1 MTQPAG
7 ESKVRVGIGG
17 EMIDPQPRV
26 GARIRVERI
35 PNVDARVEKL

>member
-7 ESKVRVGIGG
+7 EAEERVGIGG
-17 EMIDPQPRV
+17 KMTDPQPRV
-26 GARIRVERI
+26 GARIRAERI

>member
-7 ESKVRVGIGG
+7 ESKGRLGIGG
-17 EMIDPQPRV
+17 KMIDPQPRV

-35 PNVDARVEKL
+35 PNVDARAEKL